1 MPGKFFTRHAN
12 TPRRSRQWSHVYN
25 SVKDRGGDTSSA
37 IRQASGVVRRTAKA
51 DKRQRR
57 YGRRN

>member
-1 MPGKFFTRHAN
+1 MPASRFTKKAN

-25 SVKDRGGDTSSA
+25 SALDRGASKGSA

-51 DKRQRR
+51 DRRQRR
-57 YGRRN
+57 SGSRH

>member
-1 MPGKFFTRHAN
+1 MPGRFFTRHAN
-12 TPRRSRQWSHVYN
+12 TPRRGRQWKHVYDSAKSRGA
-25 SVKDRGGDTSSA
+25 SVSSA

-57 YGRRN
+57 TGRRH